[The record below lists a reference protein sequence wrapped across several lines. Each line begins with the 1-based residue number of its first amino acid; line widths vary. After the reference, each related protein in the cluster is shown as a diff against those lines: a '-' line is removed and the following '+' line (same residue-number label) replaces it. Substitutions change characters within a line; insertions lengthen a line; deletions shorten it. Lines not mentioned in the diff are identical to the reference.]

1 MANDFTAR
9 TAPAATTTALLRALA
24 PLILVQF
31 ACWTGMFLMWIGAY
45 PVITLAIVPAAPGD
59 PAALRRPLLALAAC
73 FSWYALLAALLAFLI
88 PAALR
93 RLSAP
98 VLLGLSA
105 LVGALGLASLGW
117 IASPVWLPVS
127 FSALAVGWAGLSN
140 LPYAIAGRLLPG
152 ERLDHAF
159 RLFALSGIAPQIA
172 VSLALVFVIGEI
184 DVTTARRIMLAA
196 GAAMAL
202 GGLGALALAGRLAGA
217 HFKTDT

>member
-1 MANDFTAR
+1 M
-9 TAPAATTTALLRALA
+9 
-24 PLILVQF
+24 
-31 ACWTGMFLMWIGAY
+31 
-45 PVITLAIVPAAPGD
+45 
-59 PAALRRPLLALAAC
+59 
-73 FSWYALLAALLAFLI
+73 
-88 PAALR
+88 R

-140 LPYAIAGRLLPG
+140 LPYAIAGRLVPG